1 VADLAMMLGNHLL
14 SWLIWLPI
22 VGGFVVLALGHR
34 ATLARWVS
42 LAVSALAL
50 ILSIPLWS
58 GFKTGTAEMQFVERA
73 PWISTIH
80 AEFYIGVDGI
90 SMPLILLTTFTT
102 VLIVIASWQNVEKRV
117 SQYMAAFLILEGLM
131 IGVFAA
137 LDGVLFYVF
146 WEAMLLPM
154 FIIIGVWGGP
164 RRVYATIKFFLYT
177 FIGSLLM
184 LVALIYLYLKSGSY
198 ELAVFQHMPLTLRE
212 QTFIFLAFFAA
223 FAVKVP
229 MFPVHTWLPDA
240 HVEAPTGG
248 SVVLAAIMLKMGGYG
263 FLRFSL
269 PIAPDAS
276 RELDW
281 LIITL
286 SLIAVIYIGF
296 VALAQRDMKKLI
308 AYSSIA
314 HMGFVT
320 LGMFIGFQIV
330 AHTGKTSGIELGLDG
345 AVVQMLSHGLVSGAM
360 FLCVGVMYDRVHS
373 REISAYGG
381 VVNTMPKFAAFM
393 VLFALANSGLPG
405 TSGFVGEFLVILAAF
420 KANVWYAFLAGTTL
434 VLGAAYTLWL
444 VKRVIFGEVAND
456 KVAALKDMNGR
467 EFLVLGAL
475 AFAVLLVGLWPA
487 PLLDVMRATTQHLA
501 EQLLISKVAP

>member
-1 VADLAMMLGNHLL
+1 MANMMFDGRLL
-14 SWLIWLPI
+14 SVLIWLPI
-22 VGGFVVLALGHR
+22 AGGVAVLALGDR
-34 ATLARWVS
+34 EEAAKWLSLIVSGLELAFSV
-42 LAVSALAL
+42 
-50 ILSIPLWS
+50 PLYAS
-58 GFKTGTAEMQFVERA
+58 FKTGTAVMQFVERA

-80 AEFYIGVDGI
+80 SEYYIGVDGI

-102 VLIVIASWQNVEKRV
+102 VLIVIASWTNIEKRV
-117 SQYMAAFLILEGLM
+117 VQYFAAFLILEGLM
-131 IGVFAA
+131 IGVFSA
-137 LDGVLFYVF
+137 LDGALFYVF
-146 WEAMLLPM
+146 WEAMLIPM

-184 LVALIYLYLKSGSY
+184 LVALIYMYLKSGSY
-198 ELAVFQHMPLTLRE
+198 ELAVFQHLPLTLKE

-229 MFPVHTWLPDA
+229 MWPVHTWLPDA

-281 LIITL
+281 LIIAL
-286 SLIAVIYIGF
+286 SLIAVVYIGF

-330 AHTGKTSGIELGLDG
+330 AHTGRTSGIGLGLDG

-381 VVNTMPKFAAFM
+381 VINTMPTFAAFM

-405 TSGFVGEFLVILAAF
+405 TSGFIGEFMVILASF
-420 KANVWYAFLAGTTL
+420 KANVWYAFLAATIL

-444 VKRVIFGEVAND
+444 VKRVIYGEVAND
-456 KVAALKDMNGR
+456 KVAALKDLNGR

-475 AFAVLLVGLWPA
+475 AAAVLLVGLWPA
-487 PLLDVMRATTQHLA
+487 PLLDVMRASTQHLA
-501 EQLLISKVAP
+501 QQLLVSKIAP

>member
-1 VADLAMMLGNHLL
+1 MANMMFDGRLL
-14 SWLIWLPI
+14 SLVIWLPI
-22 VGGFVVLALGHR
+22 AGGFIVLALGDR
-34 ATLARWVS
+34 VAAARWVS
-42 LAVSALAL
+42 LIVSGLEL
-50 ILSIPLWS
+50 VFSVPLYTS
-58 GFKTGTAEMQFVERA
+58 FKTGTAAMQFVERA

-80 AEFYIGVDGI
+80 SEYYIGVDGI

-102 VLIVIASWQNVEKRV
+102 VLIVVASWENVEKRV
-117 SQYMAAFLILEGLM
+117 AQYFAAFLILEGLM
-131 IGVFAA
+131 IGVFSA

-146 WEAMLLPM
+146 WEAMLIPM

-184 LVALIYLYLKSGSY
+184 LVALIYMYLKSGSY
-198 ELAVFQHMPLTLRE
+198 ELAVFQHMPLTLHE
-212 QTFIFLAFFAA
+212 QSFIFLAFVAA

-229 MFPVHTWLPDA
+229 MWPVHTWLPDA

-281 LIITL
+281 LIIAL
-286 SLIAVIYIGF
+286 SLIAVVYIGF

-330 AHTGKTSGIELGLDG
+330 AHTGRTSGIELGLDG

-381 VVNTMPKFAAFM
+381 VINTMPKFAAFM

-405 TSGFVGEFLVILAAF
+405 TSGFVGEFMVILASF
-420 KANVWYAFLAGTTL
+420 KANVWYAILAATIL

-444 VKRVIFGEVAND
+444 VKRVIYGEVAND
-456 KVAALKDMNGR
+456 KVAALRDLNSR

-475 AFAVLLVGLWPA
+475 AVAVLLVGLWPA
-487 PLLDVMRATTQHLA
+487 PLLDVMRASTLHLA
-501 EQLLISKVAP
+501 QQLLVSKIAP

>member
-1 VADLAMMLGNHLL
+1 MANMMFDGHLL
-14 SWLIWLPI
+14 SLLIWLPI
-22 VGGFVVLALGHR
+22 AGGFIVLALGDR
-34 ATLARWVS
+34 VAVAKWVS
-42 LAVSALAL
+42 LIVSGLELAF
-50 ILSIPLWS
+50 SVPLYTS
-58 GFKTGTAEMQFVERA
+58 FKTGTASMQFVERA
-73 PWISTIH
+73 PWVSTIH
-80 AEFYIGVDGI
+80 SEYYIGVDGI

-102 VLIVIASWQNVEKRV
+102 VLIVIASWENIAKRV
-117 SQYMAAFLILEGLM
+117 AQYFAAFLILEGLM
-131 IGVFAA
+131 IGVFSA
-137 LDGVLFYVF
+137 LDGALFYVF
-146 WEAMLLPM
+146 WEAMLIPM

-184 LVALIYLYLKSGSY
+184 LVALIYMYLKSGSY
-198 ELAVFQHMPLTLRE
+198 ELAVFQHLPLTLHE
-212 QTFIFLAFFAA
+212 QTFIFLAFFTA

-229 MFPVHTWLPDA
+229 MWPVHTWLPDA

-269 PIAPDAS
+269 PIAPDAG

-281 LIITL
+281 LIIAL
-286 SLIAVIYIGF
+286 SLIAVVYIGF

-330 AHTGKTSGIELGLDG
+330 AHTARTSGIQLGMDG
-345 AVVQMLSHGLVSGAM
+345 AVVEMLSHGLVSGAM
-360 FLCVGVMYDRVHS
+360 FLCVGVLYDRVHS

-381 VVNTMPKFAAFM
+381 VINTMPKFAAFM

-405 TSGFVGEFLVILAAF
+405 TSGFVGEFMVILASF
-420 KANVWYAFLAGTTL
+420 KANVWYAILAATIL
-434 VLGAAYTLWL
+434 ILGAAYTLWL
-444 VKRVIFGEVAND
+444 VKRVIYGEVAND
-456 KVAALKDMNGR
+456 KVAALKDLNGR

-475 AFAVLLVGLWPA
+475 AVAVLLVGLWPA
-487 PLLDVMRATTQHLA
+487 PLLDVMRASTLHLA
-501 EQLLISKVAP
+501 QQLLVSKIAP

>member
-1 VADLAMMLGNHLL
+1 MMLNDHLL
-14 SWLIWLPI
+14 SVLIWLPI
-22 VGGFVVLALGHR
+22 VGGFAVLFLGER
-34 ATLARWVS
+34 GAAARWLSLSVS
-42 LAVSALAL
+42 GLAL
-50 ILSIPLWS
+50 ILSVPLYA
-58 GFKTGTAEMQFVERA
+58 GFKIGTADMQFVEHTA
-73 PWISTIH
+73 WIPAIH
-80 AEFYIGVDGI
+80 ADFYIGVDGI
-90 SMPLILLTTFTT
+90 SLPLILLTSFTT
-102 VLIVIASWQNVEKRV
+102 VLIVIAGWTNVEKRIA
-117 SQYMAAFLILEGLM
+117 QYLGAFLILEGLM
-131 IGVFAA
+131 IGVFSA
-137 LDGVLFYVF
+137 LDAALFYVL
-146 WEAMLLPM
+146 WEAMLIPM

-184 LVALIYLYLKSGSY
+184 LVALIYLYLKAGTY
-198 ELAVFQHMPLTLRE
+198 ELAEFQRMPLTLTE
-212 QTFIFLAFFAA
+212 QTFIFLAFFTA

-229 MFPVHTWLPDA
+229 MWPVHTWLPDA

-281 LIITL
+281 LIIAL
-286 SLIAVIYIGF
+286 SLIAVVYIGF

-320 LGMFIGFQIV
+320 LGAFIGYQIV
-330 AHTGKTSGIELGLDG
+330 AHTGKTTGIEMGLDG
-345 AVVQMLSHGLVSGAM
+345 AVVQMISHGLVSGAM

-393 VLFALANSGLPG
+393 LLFSLANTGLPG
-405 TSGFVGEFLVILAAF
+405 TSGFVGEFLVILASF

-434 VLGAAYTLWL
+434 ILGAAYTLWL

-456 KVAALKDMNGR
+456 KVAALKDINGR
-467 EFLVLGAL
+467 EFLVLGVL
-475 AFAVLLVGLWPA
+475 AAAVLLVGLWPA
-487 PLLDVMRATTQHLA
+487 PLLDVMRASTEHLA
-501 EQLLISKVAP
+501 QQLLVSKISP

>member
-1 VADLAMMLGNHLL
+1 MMFAGHLL
-14 SWLIWLPI
+14 SVLIWLPI
-22 VGGFVVLALGHR
+22 IGGFVVMGFGKQLEAVKWLALGI
-34 ATLARWVS
+34 S
-42 LAVSALAL
+42 LLTFL
-50 ILSIPLWS
+50 LSIPLWTS
-58 GFKTGTAEMQFVERA
+58 FQLGIATMQFVERA
-73 PWISTIH
+73 PWIPSIH
-80 AEFYIGVDGI
+80 SQFYIGIDGI

-102 VLIVIASWQNVEKRV
+102 VLIVISSWINVAKRV
-117 SQYMAAFLILEGLM
+117 AQYFAAFLILEGLM

-146 WEAMLLPM
+146 WEAMLIPM

-184 LVALIYLYLKSGSY
+184 LVALIYMYLRAGSY
-198 ELAVFQHMPLTLRE
+198 ELAAFQSLPLTLTE

-229 MFPVHTWLPDA
+229 MWPVHTWLPDA

-281 LIITL
+281 LVISF
-286 SLIAVIYIGF
+286 SLIAVVYIGF
-296 VALAQRDMKKLI
+296 VALVQRDMKKLI

-320 LGMFIGFQIV
+320 LGMFIGYQIV
-330 AHTGKTSGIELGLDG
+330 AHTGRTAGVEMGLDG
-345 AVVQMLSHGLVSGAM
+345 AVIQMLSHGFVSGAM
-360 FLCVGVMYDRVHS
+360 FLCVGVLYDRVHS
-373 REISAYGG
+373 REISDYGG
-381 VVNTMPKFAAFM
+381 VINTMPKYAAFM
-393 VLFALANSGLPG
+393 VFFALANAGLPG
-405 TSGFVGEFLVILAAF
+405 TSGFVGEFLVILASF

-444 VKRVIFGEVAND
+444 VKRVIFGEIANE
-456 KVAALKDMNGR
+456 KVAKLKDLTGR
-467 EFLVLGAL
+467 EFLVLGVLAVAVISVRRLAGTPHGCHAREHGPSCPAIVDFEDIAL
-475 AFAVLLVGLWPA
+475 RKP
-487 PLLDVMRATTQHLA
+487 
-501 EQLLISKVAP
+501 

>member
-1 VADLAMMLGNHLL
+1 MANLMFGGHLL
-14 SWLIWLPI
+14 SVLIWLPV
-22 VGGFVVLALGHR
+22 VGGAVLLGLNDR
-34 ATLARWVS
+34 PALARWLS
-42 LAVSALAL
+42 LLISAVALL
-50 ILSIPLWS
+50 LSVPLWAQ
-58 GFKTGTAEMQFVERA
+58 FATGTAAMQFVERA
-73 PWISTIH
+73 SWITTIH
-80 AEFYIGVDGI
+80 AEYYLGVDGI

-102 VLIVIASWQNVEKRV
+102 ALIVIAGWQSIEKRV
-117 SQYMAAFLILEGLM
+117 AQYFAAFLILEGLM
-131 IGVFAA
+131 IGVFAS
-137 LDGVLFYVF
+137 LDGALFYVF
-146 WEAMLLPM
+146 WEAMLIPM
-154 FIIIGVWGGP
+154 FIIIGIWGGP

-198 ELAVFQHMPLTLRE
+198 ELAAFQRLPLSLSE

-276 RELDW
+276 RTLDW
-281 LIITL
+281 LIIAL
-286 SLIAVIYIGF
+286 SLIAVVYIGF
-296 VALAQRDMKKLI
+296 VALAQTDMKKLI

-330 AHTGKTSGIELGLDG
+330 AHTGKTSGIEMGLDG
-345 AVVQMLSHGLVSGAM
+345 AVVQMLSHGLVSGAL

-381 VVNTMPKFAAFM
+381 VINTMPKFGAFM

-405 TSGFVGEFLVILAAF
+405 TSGFVGEFLVILASF

-444 VKRVIFGEVAND
+444 VKRVIFGEVANA
-456 KVAALKDMNGR
+456 KVAALKDLNGR
-467 EFLVLGAL
+467 EFLVLGVL
-475 AFAVLLVGLWPA
+475 AIAVLIVGVWPA
-487 PLLDVMRATTQHLA
+487 PLLDVMRASTQHLA
-501 EQLLISKVAP
+501 EQLLFSKIAP

>member
-1 VADLAMMLGNHLL
+1 MANMMLGGHLL
-14 SWLIWLPI
+14 SLLIWLPI
-22 VGGFVVLALGHR
+22 IGGFVVLGLGDR
-34 ATLARWVS
+34 VAMAKWLS
-42 LAVSALAL
+42 LIISGSSFV
-50 ILSIPLWS
+50 LSVPLWMS
-58 GFKTGTAEMQFVERA
+58 FKTGTAAMQFVERS

-80 AEFYIGVDGI
+80 AEYHLGVDGI

-102 VLIVIASWQNVEKRV
+102 VLIVIASWTNVAKRV
-117 SQYMAAFLILEGLM
+117 AQYFAAFLILEGLM

-137 LDGVLFYVF
+137 MDGALFYVL
-146 WEAMLLPM
+146 WEAMLIPM

-184 LVALIYLYLKSGSY
+184 LVALIYMYLKSGTY
-198 ELAVFQHMPLTLRE
+198 ELAVFQHMPLTLTE
-212 QTFIFLAFFAA
+212 QTYIFLAFFAA

-229 MFPVHTWLPDA
+229 MWPVHTWLPDA

-281 LIITL
+281 LIIAL
-286 SLIAVIYIGF
+286 SLIAVVYIGF

-330 AHTGKTSGIELGLDG
+330 AHTGRTTGIELGMDG

-381 VVNTMPKFAAFM
+381 VINTMPKFAAFA
-393 VLFALANSGLPG
+393 VLFALANAGVPG
-405 TSGFVGEFLVILAAF
+405 TSGFIGEFLVILASF
-420 KANVWYAFLAGTTL
+420 KANVWYAFLAATIL

-444 VKRVIFGEVAND
+444 TKRVIFGEVGND
-456 KVAALKDMNGR
+456 KVAALKDLNGR
-467 EFLVLGAL
+467 EFLVLGVL
-475 AFAVLLVGLWPA
+475 AVAVLFLGLWPA
-487 PLLDVMRATTQHLA
+487 PLLDVMRASTQHIA
-501 EQLLISKVAP
+501 QQLLVSKIVP

>member
-1 VADLAMMLGNHLL
+1 MANMTFDGRLL
-14 SWLIWLPI
+14 SLLVWLPI
-22 VGGFVVLALGHR
+22 VGGFVVL
-34 ATLARWVS
+34 TLNDRV
-42 LAVSALAL
+42 ALAKWLSL
-50 ILSIPLWS
+50 IVSGLSLLLSVPLWAA
-58 GFKTGTAEMQFVERA
+58 FKTDTAAMQFVERS
-73 PWISTIH
+73 PWVSTIH
-80 AEFYIGVDGI
+80 AEYYLGVDGI

-102 VLIVIASWQNVEKRV
+102 VLIVIASWTNIEKRV
-117 SQYMAAFLILEGLM
+117 AQYFAAFLILEGLM

-137 LDGVLFYVF
+137 LDGALFYVL
-146 WEAMLLPM
+146 WEAMLIPM

-198 ELAVFQHMPLTLRE
+198 ELAVFQRMPLTLTE

-229 MFPVHTWLPDA
+229 MWPVHTWLPDA

-281 LIITL
+281 LIIAL
-286 SLIAVIYIGF
+286 SLIAVVYIGF

-330 AHTGKTSGIELGLDG
+330 AHTARTSGIELGIDG

-381 VVNTMPKFAAFM
+381 VINTMPKFAAFM

-405 TSGFVGEFLVILAAF
+405 TSGFIGEFMVILASF
-420 KANVWYAFLAGTTL
+420 KANVWYAFLAATIL

-444 VKRVIFGEVAND
+444 VKRVIYGEVAND
-456 KVAALKDMNGR
+456 KVAALKDLNGR

-475 AFAVLLVGLWPA
+475 AAAVLLVGLWPA
-487 PLLDVMRATTQHLA
+487 PLLDVMRASTQHLA
-501 EQLLISKVAP
+501 QQLLASKILP

>member
-1 VADLAMMLGNHLL
+1 MMLNDHLL
-14 SWLIWLPI
+14 SLLIWIPI
-22 VGGFVVLALGHR
+22 VGGFAVLFLGDRVSAVKWLSLIVTAVTLALS
-34 ATLARWVS
+34 V
-42 LAVSALAL
+42 
-50 ILSIPLWS
+50 PLYAS
-58 GFKTGTAEMQFVERA
+58 FKIGTAQMQFVERTS
-73 PWISTIH
+73 WIPAINSQ
-80 AEFYIGVDGI
+80 FFIGVDGI

-102 VLIVIASWQNVEKRV
+102 VLIVIAGWTNVEKRV
-117 SQYMAAFLILEGLM
+117 AQYMAAFLILEGLM
-131 IGVFAA
+131 IGVFCA

-146 WEAMLLPM
+146 WEAMLIPM

-184 LVALIYLYLKSGSY
+184 LVALIYMYLKAGSY
-198 ELAVFQHMPLTLRE
+198 ELSAFQLLPLTLRE

-229 MFPVHTWLPDA
+229 MWPVHTWLPDA

-281 LIITL
+281 LIIAL
-286 SLIAVIYIGF
+286 SLIAVVYIGF

-330 AHTGKTSGIELGLDG
+330 AHTGRTTGIEMGLDG
-345 AVVQMLSHGLVSGAM
+345 ALVQMLSHGLVSAAM

-381 VVNTMPKFAAFM
+381 VINTMPKFAAFM

-405 TSGFVGEFLVILAAF
+405 TSGFVGEFLVILASF

-444 VKRVIFGEVAND
+444 VKRVIYGEIAND
-456 KVAALKDMNGR
+456 KVAALKDLNGR
-467 EFLVLGAL
+467 EFLVLGVLAL
-475 AFAVLLVGLWPA
+475 AVLAVGLWPA

-501 EQLLISKVAP
+501 QQLLVSKIAP

>member
-1 VADLAMMLGNHLL
+1 MNDHLLAM
-14 SWLIWLPI
+14 LIWVPI
-22 VGGFVVLALGHR
+22 GGGFVVLGLGR
-34 ATLARWVS
+34 RESAAKWLSLCVS
-42 LAVSALAL
+42 ILAL
-50 ILSIPLWS
+50 LMSIPLWT
-58 GFKTGTAEMQFVERA
+58 GFNTGTAQMQFVEHTA
-73 PWISTIH
+73 WIPSIH
-80 AEFYIGVDGI
+80 ADFNIGVDGL

-102 VLIVIASWQNVEKRV
+102 VLIVIASWTNVAKRIA
-117 SQYMAAFLILEGLM
+117 QYMGAFLILEGLM
-131 IGVFAA
+131 IGVFASRDA
-137 LDGVLFYVF
+137 ALFYVF

-154 FIIIGVWGGP
+154 FLIIGIWGGP
-164 RRVYATIKFFLYT
+164 RRVYASIKFFLYT

-184 LVALIYLYLKSGSY
+184 LVALIYMYLKGGTY
-198 ELAVFQHMPLTLRE
+198 EIAQLQLMPLTLRE
-212 QTFIFLAFFAA
+212 QTLIFLAFFTA

-229 MFPVHTWLPDA
+229 MWPVHTWLPDA

-281 LIITL
+281 LIIAL
-286 SLIAVIYIGF
+286 SLIAVVYIGF

-320 LGMFIGFQIV
+320 LGAFIGYQIV
-330 AHTGKTSGIELGLDG
+330 QHTGRTTGIELGLDG
-345 AVVQMLSHGLVSGAM
+345 SIVQMLSHGLVSGAM

-381 VVNTMPKFAAFM
+381 VVNTMPMFAAFM
-393 VLFALANSGLPG
+393 VLFALANSGVPG
-405 TSGFVGEFLVILAAF
+405 TSGFVGEFLVILASF

-434 VLGAAYTLWL
+434 ILGAAYTLWL
-444 VKRVIFGEVAND
+444 VKRVIFGAIAND
-456 KVAALKDMNGR
+456 HVRALKDLNGR
-467 EFLVLGAL
+467 EFLVLSLL
-475 AFAVLLVGLWPA
+475 AVAVLIVGVWPA
-487 PLLDVMRATTQHLA
+487 PLLDVMRATTQHLS
-501 EQLLISKVAP
+501 EQLLMSKIVP